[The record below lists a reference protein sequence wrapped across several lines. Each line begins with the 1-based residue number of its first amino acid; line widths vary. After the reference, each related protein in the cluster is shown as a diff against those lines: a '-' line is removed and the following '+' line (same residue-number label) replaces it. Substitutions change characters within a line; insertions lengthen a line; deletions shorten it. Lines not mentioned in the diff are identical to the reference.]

1 MTLSILLQSGVKSA
15 YAVDLSGIQDKRLVE
30 VEESFSEG
38 IFQEGSF
45 SEEIEVSSIVNED
58 LEKYLKEK
66 IRNFETQISLS
77 GFTIQREDFSSFWR
91 AFVNNNPDLF
101 YLSGSVSYSIMNNVV
116 VSITPGYRYDKVEG
130 LKRITAFENEVLK
143 IKEIVK
149 PGMTDIE
156 IALVV
161 HDYMVNHISY
171 DYDNY
176 LAGTI
181 PADSYSAYGAL
192 VLNKA
197 VCNGYGLA
205 YLHLMKNVFGIPSLY
220 IVSEEMNHGWNMV
233 MINGAYYHVDV
244 TWDDPTPNQLGYA
257 GHSYFLVSDK
267 KITELNH
274 RGWISSVGASST
286 KYDNFFW
293 KGVETPF
300 ARILDEYYYVSSDQ
314 RLMAWSPAQNTHK
327 EIRNITSSWK
337 TQSGAY
343 YTGAFQRLHTARGR
357 LFFNQPDGI
366 YSVERNGMDLQKEC
380 TTDQSK
386 GNVYGF
392 RLISDQAE
400 YAQSFYPQLNGKEAI
415 VKVQLH
421 EGAAVTGASIK
432 EVNYQIQVGDSIDLK
447 VDIMPLTA
455 ENKEF
460 VVEIAHPEIALFD
473 NGRLHGLK
481 NGTTDVLIRTVDGE
495 FRASTTLTVKD
506 AFSRIE
512 IGSYPKKTSYY
523 TGELLNLEGLS
534 VYGIH
539 QDGSRELLVV
549 SNQEVTGFDSS
560 KPVTG
565 QLVTVNV
572 GGKTAT
578 FTVNIL
584 ERDTAGIQ
592 YRTHVQ
598 SIGWQGY
605 VSDGEMSGTEG
616 RALRLEAIEI
626 DALGKSDLGIRY
638 STHIEKIGWQDYV
651 TDGQLSGTEGRKLR
665 LEAIKME
672 LTGEES
678 ALYDI
683 YYRVHAEKI
692 GWMDWAKNGSAAGT
706 AGFGYRLEA
715 IEIRLVEKGTEPNL
729 PTEESYRSKL
739 DPEDISYRTHVQS
752 IGWQDYV
759 SDGEMSGTEGRRLRL
774 EGIEIKLGDHLP
786 TGSVEYS
793 THVEKLGWLDPVT
806 DGAMSGT
813 EGRALRLEAIRIR
826 LTGEMARQ
834 YDVYY
839 RVHAEK
845 VGWMGWAKNGEDA
858 GTAGYSYRLEGIE
871 IVMVEKNVPAP
882 GSTADHFR
890 MK

>member
-1 MTLSILLQSGVKSA
+1 MFNYKYLKRISRVLLLLYLLQIGIGVNSLKYVA
-15 YAVDLSGIQDKRLVE
+15 AVEFPETWQSDV
-30 VEESFSEG
+30 VF
-38 IFQEGSF
+38 
-45 SEEIEVSSIVNED
+45 EEIENGTADMTAPTVELSTLQVSQKTVVPGD
-58 LEKYLKEK
+58 TVK
-66 IRNFETQISLS
+66 IRIKAS
-77 GFTIQREDFSSFWR
+77 D
-91 AFVNNNPDLF
+91 
-101 YLSGSVSYSIMNNVV
+101 SGS
-116 VSITPGYRYDKVEG
+116 
-130 LKRITAFENEVLK
+130 
-143 IKEIVK
+143 
-149 PGMTDIE
+149 
-156 IALVV
+156 
-161 HDYMVNHISY
+161 
-171 DYDNY
+171 
-176 LAGTI
+176 
-181 PADSYSAYGAL
+181 
-192 VLNKA
+192 
-197 VCNGYGLA
+197 
-205 YLHLMKNVFGIPSLY
+205 GI
-220 IVSEEMNHGWNMV
+220 
-233 MINGAYYHVDV
+233 D
-244 TWDDPTPNQLGYA
+244 
-257 GHSYFLVSDK
+257 
-267 KITELNH
+267 
-274 RGWISSVGASST
+274 
-286 KYDNFFW
+286 
-293 KGVETPF
+293 
-300 ARILDEYYYVSSDQ
+300 
-314 RLMAWSPAQNTHK
+314 
-327 EIRNITSSWK
+327 
-337 TQSGAY
+337 
-343 YTGAFQRLHTARGR
+343 
-357 LFFNQPDGI
+357 
-366 YSVERNGMDLQKEC
+366 
-380 TTDQSK
+380 
-386 GNVYGF
+386 
-392 RLISDQAE
+392 
-400 YAQSFYPQLNGKEAI
+400 
-415 VKVQLH
+415 
-421 EGAAVTGASIK
+421 
-432 EVNYQIQVGDSIDLK
+432 
-447 VDIMPLTA
+447 
-455 ENKEF
+455 
-460 VVEIAHPEIALFD
+460 
-473 NGRLHGLK
+473 
-481 NGTTDVLIRTVDGE
+481 
-495 FRASTTLTVKD
+495 
-506 AFSRIE
+506 RIE
-512 IGSYPKKTSYY
+512 IQLKNDNGGSGFMYVDTEDSEGYY
-523 TGELLNLEGLS
+523 TVDFNTTGNTHSGRWYIDQFYVFDRNSNVTYFVAGRDNLS
-534 VYGIH
+534 AA
-539 QDGSRELLVV
+539 DFVV
-549 SNQEVTGFDSS
+549 TDPSLTDEEQE
-560 KPVTG
+560 K
-565 QLVTVNV
+565 
-572 GGKTAT
+572 
-578 FTVNIL
+578 
-584 ERDTAGIQ
+584 AGIQ